1 MPNFIEIIILF
12 AIFALVSNK
21 SGRTMGTGAISSI
34 IMNITN
40 ILQDG
45 TVVRVKDQT

>member
-21 SGRTMGTGAISSI
+21 SGRTMGTGPISSSN
-34 IMNITN
+34 MNITN

-45 TVVRVKDQT
+45 TVTKLKKQ